1 ILLVV
6 HPKYKTAYFAKAKW
20 PREWIKTAEDLVR
33 YEWETHYKPQ
43 TKKKTAEPNV
53 RCQLLIPSE
62 PYTVHTLTAAQKSAQ
77 PSQLHDPWLLFDF
90 GSIPSEEL
98 CFAPKRGTS
107 SCSAYTLILN

>member
-1 ILLVV
+1 V

-62 PYTVHTLTAAQKSAQ
+62 HYTVHTGTENNEQIFRC
-77 PSQLHDPWLLFDF
+77 FDR
-90 GSIPSEEL
+90 L
-98 CFAPKRGTS
+98 RARG
-107 SCSAYTLILN
+107 